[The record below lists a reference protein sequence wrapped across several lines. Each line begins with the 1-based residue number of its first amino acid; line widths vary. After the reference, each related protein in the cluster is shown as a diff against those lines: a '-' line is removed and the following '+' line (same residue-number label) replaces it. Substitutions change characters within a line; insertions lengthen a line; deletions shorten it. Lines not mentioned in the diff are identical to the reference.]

1 MRAILALPLAAV
13 LLSFVAVPQSQAGVV
28 VTGDNTVVVPS
39 RRSDANQE
47 KIDEINRKIKKKD
60 IQIYTDGS
68 NSGQAFM
75 MKDGKVVPLADGE
88 YQLPNGQK
96 VNIKNGRLNGQF
108 GNGDIN
114 NNIKILPRN

>member
-1 MRAILALPLAAV
+1 MRAILV
-13 LLSFVAVPQSQAGVV
+13 LLLLSSFVIPQAQADVI
-28 VTGDNTVVVPS
+28 VTGDDTVIVPS
-39 RRSDANQE
+39 RRSDNNQD
-47 KIDEINRKIKKKD
+47 KIDEINRNIKRKD

-68 NSGQAFM
+68 GSGQAFVV
-75 MKDGKVVPLADGE
+75 KNGKLEALSDGE

-108 GNGDIN
+108 GNGSLN